1 MDTKSLKEYIFDNNK
16 IDYVLDKIGNKDI
29 KFHPNKNYYS
39 CSNFDGDNKTAVN
52 VYNNAYLNVTNW
64 TRQNDFDEMSDIIT
78 LTQYNKK
85 CGFVEA
91 FKYLHDI
98 LGLEYIPYKKK
109 EHEKEID
116 VLGMFVEAREIGAC
130 ANIIDV
136 DDIHKIE
143 EELVDDYTPLLHIS
157 WFHEGIM
164 PWARKKFG
172 IAYSYKR
179 KRIVIPLRY
188 WADGSL
194 LGFNQRTTIEN
205 YDELDIKKYFITPS
219 YQKNLNLYGL
229 WENHDEIEKKGHLVI
244 CESEKSVLKRYS
256 RNDGTCVA
264 LQGKRLSDEQQS
276 IIRRLN
282 ISEVIIALDNDVSI
296 NEIRHMCEQLYQF
309 KNVSYVKDRWNLL
322 GKKDAP
328 MDAPNKV
335 YNYLIKHRVPYDE
348 SEHQKYLQSL
358 NRK

>member
-1 MDTKSLKEYIFDNNK
+1 MDTKSLKEYIFNNNK

-39 CSNFDGDNKTAVN
+39 CSNFDGDNSTAVN

-64 TRQNDFDEMSDIIT
+64 TRPNDFDDMSDIIT

-85 CGFVEA
+85 CTFIEA

-116 VLGMFVEAREIGAC
+116 VLSMFVEAQEIGSC
-130 ANIIDV
+130 ANVIDV

-219 YQKNLNLYGL
+219 YQKSLNLYGL
-229 WENHDEIEKKGHLVI
+229 WENHEEIEKKGRLVI

-264 LQGKRLSDEQQS
+264 LQGKRLSEEQQS

-282 ISEVIIALDNDVSI
+282 VGEVIIALDNDVPI
-296 NEIRHMCEQLYQF
+296 NEVRHMCEQLYQF
-309 KNVSYVKDRWNLL
+309 KNVSYVKDRWSLL

-328 MDAPNKV
+328 MDAQDKV
-335 YNYLIKHRVPYDE
+335 YNYLIKHRISYDE
-348 SEHQKYLQSL
+348 NEHQKYLQSL
-358 NRK
+358 NKK